1 MVDELEAQ
9 VRSLGNGDERRQEV
23 LTLLEELKGNMGRIH
38 QHGQRA
44 DGIVA
49 SMLLHARSQKGVRQE
64 ADINTLLREALQLA
78 WHGMRAQVPDFT
90 VEIEEEYDT
99 SLPRIEV
106 IPQEISRVFLNVL
119 SNAFQAVRKRM
130 QDGSDEAYIP
140 AVRVSTRATATGV
153 EVRIRDNG
161 TGIPEAIRD
170 KIFQPFFTTKP
181 TGEGTGLGLSLSYDI
196 IVKGHGGEIGV
207 ESEEG
212 RVTAFSIKL
221 PGGTGA

>member
-1 MVDELEAQ
+1 
-9 VRSLGNGDERRQEV
+9 
-23 LTLLEELKGNMGRIH
+23 
-38 QHGQRA
+38 
-44 DGIVA
+44 VA

-64 ADINTLLREALQLA
+64 ADINTLLREAVQLA

-90 VEIEEEYDT
+90 AEVEEEYDT

-130 QDGSDEAYIP
+130 QDGSEDAYIP
-140 AVRVSTRATATGV
+140 AVRVSTRGTATGV

-161 TGIPEAIRD
+161 PGIPEAIRD

-196 IVKGHGGEIGV
+196 VVKGHGGQIRV
-207 ESEEG
+207 ESEG
-212 RVTAFSIKL
+212 HRSTQFVISL
-221 PGGTGA
+221 PVKEDA